1 MTRAVVFSCDLSM
14 NGVVFL
20 TFFFLFLTH
29 PIGHIV
35 QPPGGERDVKVA
47 REQRTQQ
54 HFFSSLKQ
62 KSCLNLLHHR
72 DLLKKIQFL
81 LFLKKWPFFDPLNR
95 RPTEPRM
102 SNKYASSCRKKE

>member
-1 MTRAVVFSCDLSM
+1 MELFFSL
-14 NGVVFL
+14 
-20 TFFFLFLTH
+20 FFFLFLTH

-81 LFLKKWPFFDPLNR
+81 LFKKKWPFFDPLNW

>member
-1 MTRAVVFSCDLSM
+1 MTLIGFRKKRLKKKWRAQLFLVVIYQWMELFFSL
-14 NGVVFL
+14 
-20 TFFFLFLTH
+20 FFFLFLTH

-81 LFLKKWPFFDPLNR
+81 LFKKMAFFWSPQ
-95 RPTEPRM
+95 
-102 SNKYASSCRKKE
+102 

>member
-1 MTRAVVFSCDLSM
+1 MTLIGFRKKKTKKKMTRAVVFSCDLSM

-20 TFFFLFLTH
+20 TFFFFLFLTH

-54 HFFSSLKQ
+54 HFFPALSK
-62 KSCLNLLHHR
+62 
-72 DLLKKIQFL
+72 
-81 LFLKKWPFFDPLNR
+81 NR
-95 RPTEPRM
+95 
-102 SNKYASSCRKKE
+102 A

>member
-1 MTRAVVFSCDLSM
+1 M

-81 LFLKKWPFFDPLNR
+81 LFKKKIAMMVTWKSD
-95 RPTEPRM
+95 
-102 SNKYASSCRKKE
+102 